1 MSRESRPS
9 VPVWEEVG
17 LTEEEYRMVSGILGR
32 EPNHTELGMF
42 GLMWSE
48 HCSYKTSKV
57 HLRLLPQT
65 GRRVLVGPGENA
77 GVADLG
83 DGFVVVWKIESH
95 NHPSAIEPYQG
106 AATGVG
112 GILRDI
118 FTMGARP
125 IACLDSLR
133 FGPLDDGRVRYL
145 VGGVVAGIAGYG
157 NTTGI
162 PTVGGEIYFDDCYR
176 DNCLVN
182 VMCVGLLQGGR
193 IIRGRAEG
201 PGNPVI
207 LAGNRTGRDGI
218 HGASLLASREFDE
231 KAEEMRPAVQVA
243 DPFVEKLLIEACLEL
258 AQTDYLVGLNDLGAA
273 GLTSAS
279 SEMASR
285 AGTGLDIDISRV
297 PRREPGMTPYE
308 VMLSES
314 QERML
319 VVVQK
324 GRENDAL
331 ELFAKWG
338 VEARVIGR
346 VTDDGVLRVREG
358 GKVVAE
364 VPARALA
371 HEAPTYERPMRRPAY
386 LDEVVR
392 FDPRELPLPGE
403 SGHPDR
409 DWAGAFR
416 RLLASPNIACK
427 EWVWRQYDHMVRTN
441 TVVLPG
447 SDAAVLRLKRE
458 EDPETREMTAAV
470 GGPPGGVPAKSGGPA
485 DGGAA
490 ESSPTTKRF
499 KGIALSTD
507 GNGRYAYLDPF
518 TGGTQ
523 AVAEAARNVVCA
535 GAEPV
540 GLTNCLNFANPEDPE
555 IMWQFRKVIEGMAE
569 ACRVLGVPVTG
580 GNVSFYNETMGAPI
594 FPTPVVGMLGYLD
607 DVGRRVTAGFKK
619 AGDIVLLAG
628 ETLEELG
635 GSEYLRLITGQVRG
649 APPAVDL
656 AREKALQAFVLEAAR
671 AGLLRSAHDCAEGG
685 LAVALAES
693 SFLADPGADGVEAE
707 VTVNLAAAAGG
718 GARGTRPPRLD
729 AVLFGETQS
738 RVVISCDASRV
749 DELAGMA
756 RRHGVPLA
764 RLGRVRDGFIRLT
777 AGGDVVLEERT
788 EDLKALWRRALPEAL
803 GG

>member
-17 LTEEEYRMVSGILGR
+17 LTEEEYRMVCRILGR
-32 EPNHTELGMF
+32 EPSHTELGMF

-133 FGPLDDGRVRYL
+133 FGPLDDDRVRYL

-182 VMCVGLLQGGR
+182 VMCVGLLEGGR
-193 IIRGRAEG
+193 VIRGRAEG

-319 VVVQK
+319 VVVRK
-324 GRENDAL
+324 GREKDAI
-331 ELFAKWG
+331 ELFDKWG

-346 VTDDGVLRVREG
+346 VTDDGILRVREG
-358 GKVVAE
+358 ERVVAE

-371 HEAPTYERPMRRPAY
+371 HEAPAYERPMRRPAY

-392 FDPRELPLPGE
+392 LDLEGLPLPGG
-403 SGHPDR
+403 SGHPDK

-458 EDPETREMTAAV
+458 EDPETRKMTAAA
-470 GGPPGGVPAKSGGPA
+470 GGRAA
-485 DGGAA
+485 GGAA
-490 ESSPTTKRF
+490 DSAAAAERF

-518 TGGTQ
+518 TGGVQ

-580 GNVSFYNETMGAPI
+580 GNVSFYNETMGVPI

-628 ETLEELG
+628 ETREELG
-635 GSEYLRLITGQVRG
+635 GSEYLYLVAGEVRG

-656 AREKALQAFVLEAAR
+656 QREKALQAFVLEAAR

-693 SFLADPGADGVEAE
+693 SFLADPEAGGVEAE
-707 VTVNLAAAAGG
+707 VMVNLAGTAGDG
-718 GARGTRPPRLD
+718 GARPPRLD

-738 RVVISCDASRV
+738 RVVISCDSSRV
-749 DELAGMA
+749 DELAGVA

-764 RLGRVRDGFIRLT
+764 RLGRVRDGLIRLT
-777 AGGDVVLEERT
+777 AAGDVVLEERT

-803 GG
+803 RA